1 MTKNKKQILSKEEAL
16 ELHHKTLVIDSQQ
29 PPATNG
35 FLFNNNMKIKLNELE
50 QKGYKRNQAAGVLAS
65 MAAMEIHKTDD
76 AKKEY
81 LELWDKAGV
90 NVCSATYAGPPS
102 GLKDVD
108 AAFETSVRGI
118 AQARGI
124 IDSLEGELRLILNAD
139 DIEETYADHKR
150 GLILDFQD
158 TLAFGINLDRVDTF
172 YHLGLRVVQLTYN
185 LSNFV
190 GDGCTELTKSGLTY
204 FGKSMVE
211 KLNSLNMAVDVSHCS
226 QQVGWDALE
235 ISTSPIIITH
245 SNSNT
250 IAKHDRAKDDDLAK
264 AVADS
269 GGFFGVTIVPG
280 FMQENEHLGTLDD
293 FATQVEHL
301 VNVMGIDHVG
311 IGSDICGNGPETGS
325 MIEYPESMP
334 GTIGEQRRNPD
345 VFDWSGFREEHRIS
359 DEYRIKDFKNFG
371 DWSHL
376 TVKLAKKGFNEEEL
390 KKLLGLNY
398 LRYFREVIG

>member
-1 MTKNKKQILSKEEAL
+1 MNINRKQVLSKEEAI

-29 PPATNG
+29 PPATSG

-50 QKGYKRNQAAGVLAS
+50 QKGYKRNQASGILAS
-65 MAAMEIHKTDD
+65 MAAMEIHKDSN

-81 LELWDKAGV
+81 LDLWDKAGV
-90 NVCSATYAGPPS
+90 NICSATYAGPPV

-108 AAFETSVRGI
+108 GAFESAVKGI

-124 IDSLEGELRLILNAD
+124 IDSLDGELKLILTAN
-139 DIEETYADHKR
+139 DIEETYEEGKR

-158 TLAFGINLDRVDTF
+158 TLAFGINLDRVDMF

-226 QQVGWDALE
+226 QQVGWDALDVSSE
-235 ISTSPIIITH
+235 PIIITH

-264 AVADS
+264 AVADA

-293 FATQVEHL
+293 FAIQVEHL

-345 VFDWSGFREEHRIS
+345 IFDWSGFREEHRIS

-371 DWSHL
+371 DWSNL
-376 TVKLAKKGFNEEEL
+376 TVKLAEKGFNEEEL
-390 KKLLGLNY
+390 IKILGLNY
-398 LRYFREVIG
+398 LRYFKEVIG

>member
-1 MTKNKKQILSKEEAL
+1 MNINRKQVLSKEEAI

-29 PPATNG
+29 PPATKG
-35 FLFNNNMKIKLNELE
+35 FLFNDNMKIKLNELE
-50 QKGYKRNQAAGVLAS
+50 QKGYRRNQASGILGS
-65 MAAMEIHKTDD
+65 MAAMEIHKDSN

-81 LELWDKAGV
+81 LDLWDKAGV
-90 NVCSATYAGPPS
+90 NICSATYAGPPV

-108 AAFETSVRGI
+108 GAFESAVKGI

-124 IDSLEGELRLILNAD
+124 IDSLDGELKLILTAN
-139 DIEETYADHKR
+139 DIEETYEEGKR

-158 TLAFGINLDRVDTF
+158 TLAFGINLDRVDMF

-226 QQVGWDALE
+226 QQVGWDALDVSSE
-235 ISTSPIIITH
+235 PIIITH

-264 AVADS
+264 AVADA

-293 FATQVEHL
+293 FAIQVEHL

-345 VFDWSGFREEHRIS
+345 IFDWSGFREEHRIS

-371 DWSHL
+371 DWSNL
-376 TVKLAKKGFNEEEL
+376 TVKLAEKGFNEEEL
-390 KKLLGLNY
+390 KKILGLNY
-398 LRYFREVIG
+398 LRYFKEVIG

>member
-1 MTKNKKQILSKEEAL
+1 MNINRKQVLSKEEAI

-29 PPATNG
+29 PPATSG

-50 QKGYKRNQAAGVLAS
+50 QKGYKRNQASGILAS
-65 MAAMEIHKTDD
+65 MAAMEIHKDSN

-81 LELWDKAGV
+81 LDLWDKAGV
-90 NVCSATYAGPPS
+90 NICSATYAGPPV

-108 AAFETSVRGI
+108 GAFESAVKGI

-124 IDSLEGELRLILNAD
+124 IDSLDGELKLILTAN
-139 DIEETYADHKR
+139 DIKETYEEGKR

-158 TLAFGINLDRVDTF
+158 TLAFGINLDRVDMF

-226 QQVGWDALE
+226 QQVGWDALDVSSE
-235 ISTSPIIITH
+235 PIIITH

-264 AVADS
+264 AVADA

-293 FATQVEHL
+293 FAIQVEHL

-345 VFDWSGFREEHRIS
+345 IFDWSGFREEHRIS

-371 DWSHL
+371 DWSNL
-376 TVKLAKKGFNEEEL
+376 TVKLAEKGFNEEEL
-390 KKLLGLNY
+390 IKILGLNY
-398 LRYFREVIG
+398 LRYFKEVIG

>member
-1 MTKNKKQILSKEEAL
+1 MNMNRKQVLSKEEAI

-29 PPATNG
+29 PPATYG

-50 QKGYKRNQAAGVLAS
+50 QKGYKRNQASGILAS
-65 MAAMEIHKTDD
+65 MAAMEIHKDSN
-76 AKKEY
+76 ARKEY
-81 LELWDKAGV
+81 LDLWDKAGV
-90 NVCSATYAGPPS
+90 NICSATYAGPPV

-108 AAFETSVRGI
+108 DAFESSVNGI
-118 AQARGI
+118 AQARVI
-124 IDSLEGELRLILNAD
+124 IDSLDGELKLILTAK
-139 DIEETYADHKR
+139 DIEETYEEGKR

-158 TLAFGINLDRVDTF
+158 TLAFGINLDRVDMF

-226 QQVGWDALE
+226 QQVGWDALD
-235 ISTSPIIITH
+235 ISSEPIIITH

-264 AVADS
+264 AVADA

-280 FMQENEHLGTLDD
+280 FMQENGHLGTLDD
-293 FATQVEHL
+293 FAIQVEHL
-301 VNVMGIDHVG
+301 VNIMGIDHVG

-345 VFDWSGFREEHRIS
+345 IFDWSGFREEHRLS

-371 DWSHL
+371 DWSNL
-376 TVKLAKKGFNEEEL
+376 TVKLAEKGFNEEEL
-390 KKLLGLNY
+390 KKILGLNY